1 MAEGASAR
9 ICQWIWSG
17 QMRLDIKICQMK
29 AKSEATAR
37 NQAAKSKA
45 PETVSSASQDMDVTM
60 DHGYIAD
67 TKLLEYAGKI

>member
-1 MAEGASAR
+1 
-9 ICQWIWSG
+9 
-17 QMRLDIKICQMK
+17 MK